1 MNPASTAVSDTPPPF
16 HPASSPDYIPPEQLR
31 GLQSQR
37 LRRVVSQVHECVSL
51 YRQRMNK
58 HGLTPAEIRAVD
70 DIHKL
75 PFTSKKDLV
84 DTYPFGM
91 FAVPIQQ
98 VSHLY
103 PPSGNAGKPT
113 VVASTR
119 SDLEVWGEV
128 IVRSLAS
135 CGIQRGDIIQNA
147 CGYNLFTDGL
157 GLQYGASTLGAT
169 VIPVS
174 GGDTEHQI
182 MAMKDFGVSA
192 ICCTPSYFLY
202 LAQRAEKM
210 GVDLREL
217 PLRAVVLM
225 AQSWSEAIRRR
236 IEESAAVKAYDIYG
250 LSEIIGQGVGS
261 ECSYQN
267 GLHILEDHFYPEIID
282 PDSGDPLPDG
292 EEGELVLTTLS
303 KQAMPMIRY
312 RTQEQAAIIADPCE
326 CGRTMRRIRRVA
338 RGDEMFIFQGVNVSP
353 SQIEAALLAV
363 ESELPNHQ
371 IVLSQ
376 EKGIDQVEVRIEVT
390 PRIFSDQVGSM
401 ETLQRKLAEE
411 IEHFLGVR
419 IPVRFVEPNTIE
431 RSQGKTKRV
440 VDKRN
445 S

>member
-1 MNPASTAVSDTPPPF
+1 MNPASTASSDMPAPF

-37 LRRVVSQVHECVSL
+37 LRRVVSQVYECVTL

-58 HGLTPAEIRAVD
+58 LGLTPAEIRVVD
-70 DIHKL
+70 DIPKL
-75 PFTSKKDLV
+75 PFTAKKDLV

-98 VSHLY
+98 VAHLH
-103 PPSGNAGKPT
+103 PPSGTTGKPT
-113 VVASTR
+113 VVASTSR
-119 SDLEVWGEV
+119 DLEVWAEV

-135 CGIQRGDIIQNA
+135 CGIQRGDIVQNA

-217 PLRAVVLM
+217 PLRAVALV
-225 AQSWSEAIRRR
+225 AESWSEAVRRR

-250 LSEIIGQGVGS
+250 LSEIIGPGVGC

-267 GLHILEDHFYPEIID
+267 GLHILEDHFYPEIVD
-282 PDSGDPLPDG
+282 ADSGDPLPDG

-303 KQAMPMIRY
+303 KEAMPMIRY
-312 RTQEQAAIIADPCE
+312 RTQEQAAIISGPCE

-338 RGDEMFIFQGVNVSP
+338 HGGEMFIFQGVNVSR

-363 ESELPNHQ
+363 ESELPNYQ
-371 IVLSQ
+371 IVLAQ
-376 EKGIDQVEVRIEVT
+376 EKGIDRVEVRIEVT
-390 PRIFSDQVGSM
+390 PRIFSDQVGAM
-401 ETLQRKLAEE
+401 ETLQSKLVDE
-411 IEHFLGVR
+411 IEHSLGVR

-431 RSQGKTKRV
+431 RSQGKTPRV
-440 VDKRN
+440 IDKR
-445 S
+445 SS